1 MNLDAI
7 DLRILRILQDNSRLS
22 NQELA
27 DKVAISS
34 SACHRRVKHLESKGF
49 IQGYHALLNS
59 QKLGFKIE
67 AFIEISL
74 ALLSDEEHKAFQ
86 RAIDQIDE
94 VINAYIITGDVN
106 YLLHVKTTDFEA
118 FSILITEKLNKIKG
132 IVKIHSKIVM
142 SSLKKRGDLLPI

>member
-7 DLRILRILQDNSRLS
+7 DLKILRLLQNNSQLS
-22 NQELA
+22 NYELA
-27 DKVAISS
+27 DQVAISP
-34 SACHRRVKHLESKGF
+34 SACHRRVKNLESSGF
-49 IQGYHALLNS
+49 INGYHAQLNRN
-59 QKLGFKIE
+59 KLGFKIE

-74 ALLSDEEHKAFQ
+74 ALLSDDEHKAFKKE
-86 RAIDQIDE
+86 IDKIDE
-94 VINAYIITGDVN
+94 IINAYIITGEVN

-142 SSLKKRGDLLPI
+142 DSLKNQGDFLPI